1 MLEMVFNPTTNIALK
16 FIDLQHNLVISNMKL
31 AIEFVDANGLE
42 HLWAEHNSRIFLD
55 ATACGISE
63 IHVQW

>member
-42 HLWAEHNSRIFLD
+42 HL
-55 ATACGISE
+55 
-63 IHVQW
+63 